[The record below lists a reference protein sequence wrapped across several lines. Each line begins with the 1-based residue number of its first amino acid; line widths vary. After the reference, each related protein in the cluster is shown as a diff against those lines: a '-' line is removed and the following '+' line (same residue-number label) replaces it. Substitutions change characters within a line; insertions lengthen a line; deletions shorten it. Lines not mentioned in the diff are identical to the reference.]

1 MNSLMLATAVFIV
14 DGEIKADQFR
24 AQRAVKK
31 AVVQFLET
39 APKELKNFLSETGFR
54 PLKDL
59 DQVRFRMTQPVN
71 LDVPPE
77 PLVTLVG
84 RF

>member
-31 AVVQFLET
+31 AVVSFSRRRRKSSKT
-39 APKELKNFLSETGFR
+39 S
-54 PLKDL
+54 
-59 DQVRFRMTQPVN
+59 
-71 LDVPPE
+71 
-77 PLVTLVG
+77 
-84 RF
+84 